1 MSMKYNVPVE
11 NLSIMLN
18 GSNIPNVV
26 KSVDGG
32 SALIVHLKNNEKL
45 SAICTSSSWGSSKGL
60 LEICG
65 GVTEEEGIISD
76 VFGGLS
82 DANVFERF
90 KYCYENNTRY
100 YKKA

>member
-45 SAICTSSSWGSSKGL
+45 SAICTS
-60 LEICG
+60 
-65 GVTEEEGIISD
+65 
-76 VFGGLS
+76 
-82 DANVFERF
+82 
-90 KYCYENNTRY
+90 
-100 YKKA
+100 